1 MMALELSIIV
11 PAYNEQDRIKP
22 TLEEYLSS
30 FSGTHKGQFEI
41 IVVLNGCH
49 DSTREVVA
57 SIQGSSQEVVLIEFE
72 NPLGKGGAIIQG
84 MNSAQGSLI
93 AYVDADNMVGAKETQ
108 KLIAALKK
116 SDIAIADRF
125 NGNQIGNTQ
134 PLIRRVISVCSR
146 IWIKSF
152 LGLPYSDTQCGAKAF
167 KAVAWNKISAKV
179 AETGWAFDLE
189 VLAVAKKF
197 NFSVAEIPVEWK
209 HVAEGSKVRAWK
221 DVPSTL
227 WATLRIKKNM
237 RTI

>member
-1 MMALELSIIV
+1 M
-11 PAYNEQDRIKP
+11 YKRQ
-22 TLEEYLSS
+22 
-30 FSGTHKGQFEI
+30 
-41 IVVLNGCH
+41 
-49 DSTREVVA
+49 EVVA

>member
-1 MMALELSIIV
+1 MMALELSIVI

-30 FSGTHKGQFEI
+30 FNGTHKGQFEI
-41 IVVLNGCH
+41 IVVLNGCY

-57 SIQGSSQEVVLIEFE
+57 SIQGKSQEIEIIEFE
-72 NPLGKGGAIIQG
+72 KPLGKGGAIMEG
-84 MNSAQGSLI
+84 MNTAKGSLI
-93 AYVDADNMVGAKETQ
+93 AYVDADNMVGAQETQ
-108 KLIAALKK
+108 KLISALKK

-125 NGNQIGNTQ
+125 NGSQIGHTP
-134 PLIRRVISVCSR
+134 PLIRRIISVCSR

-167 KAVAWNKISAKV
+167 QAVAWNKISAKV

-189 VLAVAKKF
+189 VLAFAKKF

-209 HVAEGSKVRAWK
+209 HVVEGSKVRAWK
-221 DVPSTL
+221 DVPATL
-227 WATLRIKKNM
+227 WATLRIRKSM

>member
-1 MMALELSIIV
+1 MMALELSIII

-167 KAVAWNKISAKV
+167 KAVAWNKISAKLLKQD
-179 AETGWAFDLE
+179 G
-189 VLAVAKKF
+189 
-197 NFSVAEIPVEWK
+197 
-209 HVAEGSKVRAWK
+209 R
-221 DVPSTL
+221 ST
-227 WATLRIKKNM
+227 
-237 RTI
+237 

>member
-1 MMALELSIIV
+1 MMALELSIII

-72 NPLGKGGAIIQG
+72 NPLGKGGASIQG

>member
-1 MMALELSIIV
+1 MMALELSIIT

>member
-1 MMALELSIIV
+1 MALELSIVI

-152 LGLPYSDTQCGAKAF
+152 LGLPYSDTQ
-167 KAVAWNKISAKV
+167 
-179 AETGWAFDLE
+179 
-189 VLAVAKKF
+189 
-197 NFSVAEIPVEWK
+197 
-209 HVAEGSKVRAWK
+209 
-221 DVPSTL
+221 
-227 WATLRIKKNM
+227 
-237 RTI
+237 